1 MKRVDAK
8 IFFNDYGYVATT
20 VWVEDNATKY
30 EIEQA
35 ILNDAMDMIEIEYY
49 ISEEE

>member
-8 IFFNDYGYVATT
+8 IFFDDYGYKTTT
-20 VWVEDNATKY
+20 VWVEDDANKY

-49 ISEEE
+49 VSEEE